1 MSRRHDG
8 TCQCRWLPRRPRLL
22 TFWGHLRGPREVI
35 RLLYAIIPLWYLING
50 SGNSVATSLMS
61 MPERMASAARARS
74 VRPPWSIQY
83 QIAMARLYGY
93 LPWSRTLRT
102 VPEYP

>member
-8 TCQCRWLPRRPRLL
+8 TCRCRWLPEDPHFGPVR
-22 TFWGHLRGPREVI
+22 GHLRGPREVI
-35 RLLYAIIPLWYLING
+35 RLLYAIMPLWYLING
-50 SGNSVATSLMS
+50 SGNSVATSFMS
-61 MPERMASAARARS
+61 MPERMASAAWARS

-93 LPWSRTLRT
+93 LPWSRTLRI